1 MVGEML
7 RSEGNWCVVNF
18 VLRRIQT
25 KLGKV
30 ERVIPYGGKSGRPG
44 RLGSSLLYEVRL
56 CSASLGEI
64 GGSFSGLEFQKLLQ
78 ADAIVFL

>member
-18 VLRRIQT
+18 VLRFQT

-30 ERVIPYGGKSGRPG
+30 ERIIPYGGKSGRP
-44 RLGSSLLYEVRL
+44 RLLPSPLYEVML
-56 CSASLGEI
+56 CGASLE
-64 GGSFSGLEFQKLLQ
+64 
-78 ADAIVFL
+78 